1 MRIGVLIII
10 SALMLTGCVHQEASN
25 NISALK
31 QIKAG
36 DAQEVV
42 FQIMGPPDHRKDVT
56 EKRFMVYYQTKA
68 GNPVGEHPSPA
79 FFTPIAFES
88 GRVVAVG
95 EDLIDPWTRE
105 EEKRLRQAEIAER
118 GRRKAK
124 NDATARQV
132 ADQTRREKIT
142 ALEEAVKPV
151 PASNAALNLKL
162 YRQLLEL
169 DPDNP
174 RYQKKVALYE
184 ERLVRQEK
192 ARQEAAARTAKMKH
206 RQAWEQ
212 GREARNKTLRQYSGN
227 GTAEIAVHDMGSG
240 SLYVWVK
247 NVSKQ
252 IITTH
257 PDYFTLVDEEKKP
270 IRCEISGS
278 LDSVLEPGSISHGK
292 LNYSRE
298 AEPRELIF
306 QNQEAGRI
314 SKLFQ

>member
-1 MRIGVLIII
+1 MRIGVFIII
-10 SALMLTGCVHQEASN
+10 SALMLNGCVHLEAN
-25 NISALK
+25 KNISALQ

-56 EKRFMVYYQTKA
+56 EQRFMVYYQTKA
-68 GNPVGEHPSPA
+68 GNPVGELPSAA

-95 EDLIDPWTRE
+95 EDLIDTWTRE
-105 EEKRLRQAEIAER
+105 EGERLRQAEIAER
-118 GRRKAK
+118 EGREAK
-124 NDATARQV
+124 IAETARQV
-132 ADQTRREKIT
+132 ADQARQEKIT
-142 ALEEAVKPV
+142 AIEEAVKPV

-162 YRQLLEL
+162 YRQLLDL

-192 ARQEAAARTAKMKH
+192 ARQERAVHSAKMKR

-212 GREARNKTLRQYSGN
+212 AREARNKTLRQYSGN
-227 GTAEIAVHDMGSG
+227 GTAQIAVHDMGSG

-292 LNYSRE
+292 LEYSRE

-306 QNQEAGRI
+306 QNREVGRI